1 MRWPWDWNTDT
12 QADHHKWASETWIHG
27 CNWCHRNTREMMW
40 RVMARRL
47 GEVLHRQVKTS
58 WMLSLKVICLLNA
71 LFGFFS
77 FLLLACL
84 LSSFLHPF
92 LPSFLPSFLLPSFLS
107 FVIVGVFQDRLS
119 CNPGWPWTLYSQ
131 WWLCIPDSP
140 AKITGRD
147 YIYGL
152 PCLFSGSAED

>member
-12 QADHHKWASETWIHG
+12 QADSHKWACETWIHR
-27 CNWCHRNTREMMW
+27 CNWCHRNTTERMW
-40 RVMARRL
+40 RIMTWRL

-77 FLLLACL
+77 FLLLAC
-84 LSSFLHPF
+84 F

-140 AKITGRD
+140 AKITGRG